1 MAKTQDTDLSKEDIL
16 ACIER
21 WAGGEAEALHWYR
34 SYPIPAF
41 AERTAE
47 VLVKAG
53 QTAAL
58 QNYLD
63 SLDSGAFS

>member
-16 ACIER
+16 ARIER

-47 VLVKAG
+47 VLVNAG
-53 QTAAL
+53 QTAAIWD
-58 QNYLD
+58 YLD
-63 SLDSGAFS
+63 NIDRGAFS